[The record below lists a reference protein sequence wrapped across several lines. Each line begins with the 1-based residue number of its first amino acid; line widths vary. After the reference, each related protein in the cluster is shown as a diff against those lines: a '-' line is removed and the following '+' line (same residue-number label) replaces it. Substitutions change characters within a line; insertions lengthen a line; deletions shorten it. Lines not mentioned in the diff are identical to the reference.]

1 MSYNRNKYKI
11 VLFKNGDRTKVF
23 FSSNSKKSILKK
35 YNKLIEEKKPKFITE
50 YISRKKVMFELAIIT
65 TEQSDKS
72 IFVKDSVGRTKK
84 VSLGDSSYHI
94 IKLLPYWKEERIYD
108 HQNKTKIS
116 FSCLLENYLTGKEF
130 KQIFSLNNKLII
142 QQDEIFNLFSLKTV
156 TDAQRLLGIIEL
168 DFIDNGRYDCL
179 FVRDTN
185 TVQRKQLYNIL
196 TEVGYDRDFL
206 RKQFTY

>member
-11 VLFKNGDRTKVF
+11 VLFKNGERTKVF

-65 TEQSDKS
+65 TEKSDKS

-84 VSLGDSSYHI
+84 VSLGESSYHI
-94 IKLLPYWKEERIYD
+94 IKLLPYWKEEKIYD
-108 HQNKTKIS
+108 HQSKNKLS
-116 FSCLLENYLTGKEF
+116 FDSLLDIYLTGNDF
-130 KQIFSLNNKLII
+130 KQIFSLNNKLVI
-142 QQDEIFNLFSLKTV
+142 QKDEIFNLFSLKTV
-156 TDAQRLLGIIEL
+156 SDAQRLLGTIEL
-168 DFIDNGRYDCL
+168 EFIDNGRYECL
-179 FVRDTN
+179 FVRDTD
-185 TVQRKQLYNIL
+185 TIQRKQLYDIL
-196 TEVGYDRDFL
+196 TNVGYSRNFL